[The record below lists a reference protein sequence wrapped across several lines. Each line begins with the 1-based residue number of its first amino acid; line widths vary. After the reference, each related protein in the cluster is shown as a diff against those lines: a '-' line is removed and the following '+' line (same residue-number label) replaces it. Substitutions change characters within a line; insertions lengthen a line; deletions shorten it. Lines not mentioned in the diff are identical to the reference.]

1 MDMVIDTSWDDA
13 TLFREMRRTYDKLRS
28 WRRWIS
34 LRSVKC
40 ITLVWVR
47 RVLCLRLRE
56 AATDAIALAQH
67 DEHTVYP
74 QRIEP
79 KRTTRHTRM
88 RLRYYLEHPHELRG
102 KREFIQVLIN
112 DPDLG
117 IEFVERWRARRI
129 GLLLS
134 LFVSS
139 SLTVGIVYTKKSGD
153 VVAGF
158 TIAIYM
164 VGVYSMCLALVGVLN
179 LVD

>member
-1 MDMVIDTSWDDA
+1 MEMVIDTSWDDA

-40 ITLVWVR
+40 ITLVW
-47 RVLCLRLRE
+47 
-56 AATDAIALAQH
+56 H

-74 QRIEP
+74 QRIGP

>member
-1 MDMVIDTSWDDA
+1 MPV
-13 TLFREMRRTYDKLRS
+13 R
-28 WRRWIS
+28 
-34 LRSVKC
+34 C

-56 AATDAIALAQH
+56 TATDAIALAQH

-74 QRIEP
+74 QRIGP

-158 TIAIYM
+158 TIASMSSPVVSGVTCSDDSLYSVYM